1 MNRHLPL
8 YLLTAAAL
16 LLSACTPLR
25 PRASTKSDSIGW
37 PQLTSE
43 KSVINL
49 PALPVQS
56 DTPSADRSLFEEPLT
71 LVALKK
77 YALQNNPSIA
87 VAKAHIRAAQSHA
100 AQIGM
105 RPNTRVGFSGQ
116 QLGSSAD
123 TEQIGIVVEQ
133 EILRGNKRQLDQ
145 EISEHDI
152 NRLRQALQIQQQ
164 RVQTDVTIGYFNVL
178 CTQKKVELLTNIT
191 HINLKATTTV
201 EALFESKEASKRD
214 LLQARIESN
223 TSKSLLQLAQNE
235 HAAAWQVLAAVVG
248 STEIIDQPL
257 VGNLDKAVDQIVW
270 ESSLEHLLESSPE
283 IAARQASVKKAKTIV
298 RRAQAESVPDINI
311 QAILQ
316 HDSSIGAANGNL
328 MVSVP
333 VPIKNKTRARVREAE
348 HALIAA
354 QKLVASLRLQ
364 LQQRLAPVFQA
375 YTSSQQQIT
384 TYRESILV
392 DAQESLDLTKLG
404 YEGGE
409 FSHLELLTAQ
419 RTYSQAN
426 LDYLAAL
433 LKLSIARAQI
443 NGLLLSDSLQVQ
455 LEEGH

>member
-1 MNRHLPL
+1 M
-8 YLLTAAAL
+8 
-16 LLSACTPLR
+16 
-25 PRASTKSDSIGW
+25 
-37 PQLTSE
+37 
-43 KSVINL
+43 
-49 PALPVQS
+49 
-56 DTPSADRSLFEEPLT
+56 
-71 LVALKK
+71 LVADLA

-178 CTQKKVELLTNIT
+178 CTQKK
-191 HINLKATTTV
+191 
-201 EALFESKEASKRD
+201 
-214 LLQARIESN
+214 
-223 TSKSLLQLAQNE
+223 
-235 HAAAWQVLAAVVG
+235 
-248 STEIIDQPL
+248 
-257 VGNLDKAVDQIVW
+257 
-270 ESSLEHLLESSPE
+270 
-283 IAARQASVKKAKTIV
+283 AKTIV

-333 VPIKNKTRARVREAE
+333 VPIKKQDSSTCTRSGTCVDCGA
-348 HALIAA
+348 
-354 QKLVASLRLQ
+354 KLVASLRLQ

-426 LDYLAAL
+426 LD
-433 LKLSIARAQI
+433 
-443 NGLLLSDSLQVQ
+443 
-455 LEEGH
+455 

>member
-1 MNRHLPL
+1 MLAAVVGSTEIIDQPL
-8 YLLTAAAL
+8 VGNLDKAVDQIVWNPLLNIYSKAAQKL
-16 LLSACTPLR
+16 LLDKL
-25 PRASTKSDSIGW
+25 
-37 PQLTSE
+37 
-43 KSVINL
+43 
-49 PALPVQS
+49 
-56 DTPSADRSLFEEPLT
+56 
-71 LVALKK
+71 ALKK
-77 YALQNNPSIA
+77 RKQLYDALKPNLFRILIS
-87 VAKAHIRAAQSHA
+87 KQSY
-100 AQIGM
+100 
-105 RPNTRVGFSGQ
+105 N
-116 QLGSSAD
+116 
-123 TEQIGIVVEQ
+123 
-133 EILRGNKRQLDQ
+133 
-145 EISEHDI
+145 SEFK
-152 NRLRQALQIQQQ
+152 
-164 RVQTDVTIGYFNVL
+164 TDVTIGYFNVL

-364 LQQRLAPVFQA
+364 LQQRLAPVFKLTPA
-375 YTSSQQQIT
+375 VNNKSQP
-384 TYRESILV
+384 
-392 DAQESLDLTKLG
+392 
-404 YEGGE
+404 
-409 FSHLELLTAQ
+409 TA
-419 RTYSQAN
+419 
-426 LDYLAAL
+426 
-433 LKLSIARAQI
+433 K
-443 NGLLLSDSLQVQ
+443 VF
-455 LEEGH
+455 